1 MMYQHIE
8 AAPAGLKILIEL
20 LTKSE
25 EGFNIQVPRKI
36 YGILKN
42 GMSFSDVAALKAV
55 SADDQGS
62 QAKVLAYLYAG
73 G

>member
-1 MMYQHIE
+1 MYQHIE
-8 AAPAGLKILIEL
+8 GAPAGLKILNEL
-20 LTKSE
+20 LTKS

-55 SADDQGS
+55 SADDKT
-62 QAKVLAYLYAG
+62 APALVLAYLYAG

>member
-8 AAPAGLKILIEL
+8 GAPAGLKILNEL
-20 LTKSE
+20 LTKS

>member
-20 LTKSE
+20 LTKS

>member
-55 SADDQGS
+55 SADDKT
-62 QAKVLAYLYAG
+62 APALVLAYLYAG

>member
-1 MMYQHIE
+1 MYQHIE

-20 LTKSE
+20 LTKS

>member
-8 AAPAGLKILIEL
+8 GAPAGLKILNEL
-20 LTKSE
+20 LTKS

-55 SADDQGS
+55 SADDKT
-62 QAKVLAYLYAG
+62 APALVLAYLYAG

>member
-1 MMYQHIE
+1 MYQHIE
-8 AAPAGLKILIEL
+8 GAPAGLKILNEL
-20 LTKSE
+20 LTKS